1 MNDNQKELSGRV
13 AIVTGSGRNIGRS
26 IALALAQAGAA
37 VTVNARSNRAEA
49 DAVVKEIEAQG
60 GRAFAALGDV
70 GDPAAVDAMVAAA
83 AKQFGRIDYLVNNAA
98 MRREKALEQMSFA
111 DWREIMTATLD
122 SAFLCAKACLPHLK
136 KSGAGTIIN
145 IGGLSAHTGSKH
157 RAHVIAAKAG
167 IVGLTRGLAQDVA
180 DDKIT
185 VNCVVP
191 GMIATARAAGAPEPQ
206 HHQTRSTLV
215 GRQGAPDE
223 VAAMVRF
230 LCGPQARYITGQTIH
245 VNGGVFMG

>member
-1 MNDNQKELSGRV
+1 MSDNQKELSGRV

-60 GRAFAALGDV
+60 GRALAALGDV
-70 GDPAAVDAMVAAA
+70 GDPAAVDAIVAAA

-122 SAFLCAKACLPHLK
+122 SAFLCTKAC
-136 KSGAGTIIN
+136 
-145 IGGLSAHTGSKH
+145 
-157 RAHVIAAKAG
+157 
-167 IVGLTRGLAQDVA
+167 
-180 DDKIT
+180 
-185 VNCVVP
+185 
-191 GMIATARAAGAPEPQ
+191 
-206 HHQTRSTLV
+206 
-215 GRQGAPDE
+215 
-223 VAAMVRF
+223 
-230 LCGPQARYITGQTIH
+230 
-245 VNGGVFMG
+245 